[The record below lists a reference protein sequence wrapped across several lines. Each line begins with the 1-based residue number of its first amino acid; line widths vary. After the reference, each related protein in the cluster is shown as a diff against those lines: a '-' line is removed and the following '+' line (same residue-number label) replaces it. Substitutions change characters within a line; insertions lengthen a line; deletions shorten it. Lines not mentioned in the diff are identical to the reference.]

1 VGAGQRAKPGGIER
15 LWKLLDEHSEAVEYD
30 LIGQG
35 LRLGGLWTG
44 DLTWREL
51 QIVIDRLPPESATK
65 TAMREA
71 LSEEDLAVLSGM
83 ESKGHGPWSRM
94 EHLLAAVNDQVS
106 LLRWVTVAIA
116 SKEPPPQPAL
126 YPRPGVARP
135 AQPKAVDHA
144 AGRAHLQKMRD
155 ERRHLQLVQK
165 EA

>member
-1 VGAGQRAKPGGIER
+1 MTR
-15 LWKLLDEHSEAVEYD
+15 LWALLGEHSEAIEYD

-44 DLTWREL
+44 DLTWRQL
-51 QIVIDRLPPESATK
+51 NVIVDRLPPESATK

-71 LSEEDLAVLSGM
+71 LSDEELAALGDDDTTPSY
-83 ESKGHGPWSRM
+83 GPWSRV
-94 EHLLAAVNDQVS
+94 EHLIAAAKDEIA

-116 SKEPPPQPAL
+116 TKEQPPQPAL

-135 AQPKAVDHA
+135 VAAPKVDMA

-155 ERRHLQLVQK
+155 ARHLQLVQNG
-165 EA
+165 A